1 MVAATGRALRPGSD
15 VLEAVDGRTAR
26 RDRNRTAVLD
36 AVLALFA
43 ERNVIPS
50 AEDVARRSGVSLRSV
65 YRYVENTDEL
75 ILAAVERRR
84 EQVAPLFEIERTG
97 EGTLEARVAVLCR
110 TRVAAYDE
118 VAPTSRAARARAY
131 SVPILRAQL
140 DDASRLLG
148 DQVAAQ
154 LAPELRALP
163 SSAREAVLAAADA
176 LLQLETIELYRHQRG
191 RSSEATATL
200 LATALL
206 RLLHATTVRAGA
218 ELEDPAAHDEGG
230 SR

>member
-1 MVAATGRALRPGSD
+1 VHPDTDL
-15 VLEAVDGRTAR
+15 LEPVDGRTAR

-36 AVLALFA
+36 AVLELFA

-84 EQVAPLFEIERTG
+84 EQVAPLFEIAGIG
-97 EGTLEARVAVLCR
+97 EGTLEDRVNALCR
-110 TRVAAYDE
+110 SRVGAYDE

-131 SVPILRAQL
+131 SVPILRDQL
-140 DDASRLLG
+140 DEASGLLR

-154 LAPELRALP
+154 LAPELDAL
-163 SSAREAVLAAADA
+163 AAGTREGVLAAADA
-176 LLQLETIELYRHQRG
+176 LCQLETIELYRHQRG
-191 RSSEATATL
+191 YSSEATAAM

-206 RLLHATTVRAGA
+206 RLLS
-218 ELEDPAAHDEGG
+218 AHPIEGG
-230 SR
+230 FTGRDLVGAHARDMGGSS

>member
-1 MVAATGRALRPGSD
+1 MPAAGIGRAMQPESD
-15 VLEAVDGRTAR
+15 VLEPVDGRTAR

-84 EQVAPLFEIERTG
+84 EQVAPLFEIERLG
-97 EGTLEARVAVLCR
+97 EGLEDRVDALCR
-110 TRVAAYDE
+110 SRVGAYDE

-131 SVPILRAQL
+131 SVPILRHQL
-140 DDASRLLG
+140 DEAGGLLR

-154 LAPELRALP
+154 FAPELRALP
-163 SSAREAVLAAADA
+163 PGTREGVLAAADA
-176 LLQLETIELYRHQRG
+176 LCQLETIELYRCQRG
-191 RSSEATATL
+191 FTSEATATF
-200 LATALL
+200 LAVALL
-206 RLLHATTVRAGA
+206 RLFVGA
-218 ELEDPAAHDEGG
+218 P
-230 SR
+230 

>member
-1 MVAATGRALRPGSD
+1 MQQESD
-15 VLEAVDGRTAR
+15 VLEPVDGRTAR

-43 ERNVIPS
+43 ERNVFPS

-84 EQVAPLFEIERTG
+84 EQVAPLFEIERLG
-97 EGTLEARVAVLCR
+97 EGSLEDRVDALCR
-110 TRVAAYDE
+110 SRVGAYEE

-131 SVPILRAQL
+131 SVPILRDQL
-140 DDASRLLG
+140 DEAGGLLR

-154 LAPELRALP
+154 FAPELRALP
-163 SSAREAVLAAADA
+163 PGTREGVLAAADA
-176 LLQLETIELYRHQRG
+176 LCQLETIELYLCQRG
-191 RSSEATATL
+191 FTGAATARL
-200 LATALL
+200 LSTALL
-206 RLLHATTVRAGA
+206 RLLRSV
-218 ELEDPAAHDEGG
+218 P
-230 SR
+230 

>member
-1 MVAATGRALRPGSD
+1 MHPDADLLQP
-15 VLEAVDGRTAR
+15 VDGRTAR

-36 AVLALFA
+36 AVLELFA

-84 EQVAPLFEIERTG
+84 EQVAPLFEIDRMGT
-97 EGTLEARVAVLCR
+97 GTLEDRVAALCR
-110 TRVAAYDE
+110 SRVGAYDE

-131 SVPILRAQL
+131 SVPILRDQL
-140 DDASRLLG
+140 DEASRLLR
-148 DQVAAQ
+148 DQVATQ
-154 LAPELRALP
+154 LAPELDALSP
-163 SSAREAVLAAADA
+163 ETREDVLAAADA
-176 LLQLETIELYRHQRG
+176 LCQLETIELYRHQRG
-191 RSSEATATL
+191 YSSDATATM

-206 RLLHATTVRAGA
+206 RLLAGGAAERSSSELATGGPNV
-218 ELEDPAAHDEGG
+218 HDTGG
-230 SR
+230 TT

>member
-1 MVAATGRALRPGSD
+1 MHPDAD

-36 AVLALFA
+36 AVLELFA
-43 ERNVIPS
+43 EHNVIPS

-84 EQVAPLFEIERTG
+84 EQVAPLFEIAG
-97 EGTLEARVAVLCR
+97 IGHGTLEDRIAALVG
-110 TRVAAYDE
+110 TRVHAYDE

-131 SVPILRAQL
+131 SVPILRQQL
-140 DDASRLLG
+140 DEASQQLR

-154 LAPELRALP
+154 LSPELDGLAP
-163 SSAREAVLAAADA
+163 STREGILAAADA
-176 LLQLETIELYRHQRG
+176 LCQLETIELYRHQRG
-191 RSSEATATL
+191 YSSDATTAMLTV
-200 LATALL
+200 ALL
-206 RLLHATTVRAGA
+206 RLLTEHPPDHSQDESAQREAH
-218 ELEDPAAHDEGG
+218 AHDMEGD
-230 SR
+230 R